1 VGGRDGEPRR
11 SEVEGRERD
20 LEKNVSGIIRRI
32 LQTMRRRAPEI
43 LIVLVVGLML
53 TVTFAACQE
62 HWLPMMV
69 LRVMRLE

>member
-53 TVTFAACQE
+53 TFAACQE